1 MYKLCYIFRAL
12 TLRKARLKCF
22 PLHLTFISKT
32 NEVKGSISSGPDLK
46 AHENCIHEVFRNGL
60 IIKLKQLKVD
70 LISNRSAN
78 RVRSK

>member
-1 MYKLCYIFRAL
+1 MKTVF
-12 TLRKARLKCF
+12 TRL
-22 PLHLTFISKT
+22 
-32 NEVKGSISSGPDLK
+32 
-46 AHENCIHEVFRNGL
+46 RNGL